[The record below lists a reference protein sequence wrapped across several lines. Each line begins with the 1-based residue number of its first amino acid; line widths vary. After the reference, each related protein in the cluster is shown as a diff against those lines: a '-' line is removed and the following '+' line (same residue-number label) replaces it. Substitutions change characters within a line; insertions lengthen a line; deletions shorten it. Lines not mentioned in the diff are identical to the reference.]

1 MNRFA
6 VLLATSLGAG
16 YFPVAPGTA
25 GSAVGVV
32 IYLLT
37 RHRSAPEQI
46 GLLAVIS
53 VIGVWA
59 ASVAARHFGRDDP
72 GPVVIDEVAGQLL
85 TLLLTGVGVGGAIV
99 GFFLFRVL
107 DIFKPWPARQFESLH
122 GGLGIMADDLMV
134 AVYGNLLMHLFVL
147 AAARLGL
154 AGLM

>member
-1 MNRFA
+1 MNRLA

-16 YFPVAPGTA
+16 YVPVAPGTA
-25 GSAVGVV
+25 GSAAGIV

-37 RHRSAPEQI
+37 RHRSAPEQA
-46 GLLAVIS
+46 GLVAIIS
-53 VIGVWA
+53 IVGIWA
-59 ASVAARHFGRDDP
+59 AGVAARHFGRDDP

-85 TLLLTGVGVGGAIV
+85 TLLLTGVGVGGAVV

-107 DIFKPWPARQFESLH
+107 DIFKPWPARRLERLH

-134 AVYGNLLMHLFVL
+134 AVYGNLLMRLFVL

>member
-1 MNRFA
+1 MNRLA

-37 RHRSAPEQI
+37 RHRPAPEQI
-46 GLLAVIS
+46 GLVAIIS
-53 VIGVWA
+53 VVGVWA
-59 ASVAARHFGRDDP
+59 ATVAARHFGRDDP

-85 TLLLTGVGVGGAIV
+85 TLLLTGVGAGGAIV
-99 GFFLFRVL
+99 GFFVFRVL
-107 DIFKPWPARQFESLH
+107 DIFKPWPARRLESLH

-134 AVYGNLLMHLFVL
+134 AIYGNLLMRLFVI

>member
-25 GSAVGVV
+25 GSAVGIV

-37 RHRSAPEQI
+37 RQWTAPEQI

-53 VIGVWA
+53 VVGVWA
-59 ASVAARHFGRDDP
+59 ASEAARHFGRDDP

-85 TLLLTGVGVGGAIV
+85 TLLLTGVGIGGAIV

-107 DIFKPWPARQFESLH
+107 DIFKPWPARRLESLH

-134 AVYGNLLMHLFVL
+134 AVYGNLLMRLFVL

>member
-1 MNRFA
+1 MNRLA

-53 VIGVWA
+53 VVGVWA

-134 AVYGNLLMHLFVL
+134 AVYGNLLMRLFVL
-147 AAARLGL
+147 AAARFGL

>member
-1 MNRFA
+1 MNRLA

-53 VIGVWA
+53 VVGVWA

-85 TLLLTGVGVGGAIV
+85 TLLLTGVGAGGAIV

-134 AVYGNLLMHLFVL
+134 AVYGNLLMRLFVL

>member
-1 MNRFA
+1 MKRLA

-37 RHRSAPEQI
+37 SHWSAGQQI
-46 GLLAVIS
+46 VLVAVIS
-53 VIGVWA
+53 IVGVWA
-59 ASVAARHFGRDDP
+59 AELGARHFNRDDP

-85 TLLLTGVGVGGAIV
+85 TLLLTGVGLGGAVI
-99 GFFLFRVL
+99 GFFVFRVL
-107 DIFKPWPARQFESLH
+107 DIFKPWPARRLESLH

-134 AVYGNLLMHLFVL
+134 AIYGNVLMRVLVL
-147 AAARLGL
+147 AAGRVGL

>member
-1 MNRFA
+1 MNRLA

-37 RHRSAPEQI
+37 RHRPAPEQI
-46 GLLAVIS
+46 GLVAIIS
-53 VIGVWA
+53 VVGVWA
-59 ASVAARHFGRDDP
+59 ATVAARHFGRDDP

-85 TLLLTGVGVGGAIV
+85 TLLLTGVGAGGAIV
-99 GFFLFRVL
+99 GFFVFRVL
-107 DIFKPWPARQFESLH
+107 DIFKPWPARRLESLH

-134 AVYGNLLMHLFVL
+134 AIYVNLLMRLFVI